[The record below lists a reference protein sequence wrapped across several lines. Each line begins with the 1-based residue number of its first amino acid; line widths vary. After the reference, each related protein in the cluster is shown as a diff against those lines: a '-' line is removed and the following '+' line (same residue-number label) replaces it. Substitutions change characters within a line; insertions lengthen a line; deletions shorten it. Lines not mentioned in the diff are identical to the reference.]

1 MDSNPLKQYF
11 RQPAI
16 YIRLPSQ
23 GRFWPRDTLDMPP
36 NGELAVL
43 PMTTMDEITY
53 RTPDALFNGSAVVSV
68 VQSCCPNILDAWHMP
83 STDID
88 TVLVAI
94 RIATYGHEM
103 DVSTRC
109 PACETEADYGVD
121 LRRVMEEVSSPDY
134 SKPLQLGDLEI
145 WFRPMSYA
153 NINANNLQQFE
164 DQKML
169 ASMQEAEIDDA
180 TRARQLG
187 EILKKIT
194 EITTVALAQNIA
206 AIKTPTAQVTETDMI
221 SDWLQNV
228 DRNMFNSVR
237 DHVIELRRKGEIKPL
252 HIRCGNCGHEHEQAF
267 TMDMTTFFGDAS

>member
-1 MDSNPLKQYF
+1 MDTNPLKQYF

-23 GRFWPRDTLDMPP
+23 GRFWPRDSLDLPP
-36 NGELAVL
+36 NGELPIL

-103 DVSTRC
+103 DITTQC
-109 PACETEADYGVD
+109 PACSTEADYGVD
-121 LRRVMEEVSSPDY
+121 LRGVMEEVSSPDY
-134 SKPLQLGDLEI
+134 SQPLVIGDLEI
-145 WFRPMSYA
+145 WFRPMTYA

-194 EITTVALAQNIA
+194 AITTVALAQNIA
-206 AIKTPTAQVTETDMI
+206 TIKTPAAQVTETELI
-221 SDWLQNV
+221 SDWLQNS
-228 DRNMFNSVR
+228 DRNMFNTVR
-237 DHVIELRRKGEIKPL
+237 DHVIELRRKSEIKPL
-252 HIRCGNCGHEHEQAF
+252 HLTCGNCGHKHEQPF

>member
-1 MDSNPLKQYF
+1 MDTNPLKQYF

-23 GRFWPRDTLDMPP
+23 GRFWPRDTLDMPV
-36 NGELAVL
+36 NGELPVL

-53 RTPDALFNGSAVVSV
+53 RTPDALFNGTAVVSV

-103 DVSTRC
+103 DIGTRC

-121 LRRVMEEVSSPDY
+121 LRQVMEQVSAPDY
-134 SKPLQLGDLEI
+134 TKPLVLGDLEI
-145 WFRPMSYA
+145 WLRPMTYA
-153 NINANNLQQFE
+153 NINSNNLRQFE

-169 ASMQEAEIDDA
+169 AAMQEAEIDDA
-180 TRARQLG
+180 ARAKQLG

-206 AIKTPTAQVTETDMI
+206 SIKTPAAQVTETELI
-221 SDWLQNV
+221 TDWLQNT
-228 DRNMFNSVR
+228 DRNMFNTVR
-237 DHVIELRRKGEIKPL
+237 DHVIRLRQQGEIKPL
-252 HIRCGNCGHEHEQAF
+252 HIKCGNCGHEHDQPF